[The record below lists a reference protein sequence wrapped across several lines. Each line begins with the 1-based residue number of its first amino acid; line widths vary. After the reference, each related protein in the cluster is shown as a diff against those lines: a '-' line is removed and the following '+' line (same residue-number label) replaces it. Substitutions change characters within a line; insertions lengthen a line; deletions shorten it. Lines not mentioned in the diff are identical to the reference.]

1 MLLAK
6 RLLLG
11 MKYWGL
17 VLLLGLSA
25 DSVWS
30 WQEEPPVSQ
39 SIDPAVYNVPETTDI
54 STLEQF
60 IDSMLRMRPKNGEE
74 YLKHI
79 TQMPPAI
86 DAAAR
91 KIMEISGKPEDL
103 SFQKAAYMTVV
114 ARIFALKQL
123 EDDEVKVL
131 LNEIDTRLQ
140 NSENAYE
147 AAGLAAQVAERLED
161 ADRLELALEAYK
173 RFGPKLA
180 ESSVPSVSSHGKRM
194 NGAAKRLNLL
204 GSPLE
209 LAGKLTNGQA
219 FEWSA
224 YRGKVVYVDYW
235 ASWSGPCLADLPA
248 LVQLRDQY
256 AEYGFEIVGIC
267 LDKDLERT
275 QDAMAENGVVW
286 PCLFKQDAGWD
297 HPMVLE
303 YGISKIPSSF
313 LVNQEGKVI
322 ALNLRNE
329 ALSQELAKI
338 FGNSD
343 TSSGGVSPPPRK
355 N

>member
-6 RLLLG
+6 RLMLG
-11 MKYWGL
+11 MEFWGL
-17 VLLLGLSA
+17 IFFLGLSV

-30 WQEEPPVSQ
+30 CQEEPPLAQ
-39 SIDPAVYNVPETTDI
+39 SIDLSVYKVPETTDI
-54 STLEQF
+54 TTLEQF
-60 IDSMLRMRPKNGEE
+60 IDAMLRMRPKNGEE

-79 TQMPPAI
+79 THMPPAI
-86 DAAAR
+86 DGAAR
-91 KIMEISGKPEDL
+91 KIMEISGNPEDL

-114 ARIFALKQL
+114 ARVFALKQL
-123 EDDEVKVL
+123 DDNEVKVL
-131 LNEIDTRLQ
+131 LGEIDSRLQ
-140 NSENAYE
+140 SPTDADE

-161 ADRLELALEAYK
+161 ANRIELALEAYTK
-173 RFGPKLA
+173 FGPQLA
-180 ESSVPSVSSHGKRM
+180 ESSNPDVASHGKRM
-194 NGAAKRLNLL
+194 TGAAKRLNLL

-209 LAGKLTNGQA
+209 LAGKLTNGQTLD
-219 FEWSA
+219 WSA

-248 LVQLRDQY
+248 LVQLRTQY
-256 AEYGFEIVGIC
+256 AKQGFEILGIC

-286 PCLFKQDAGWD
+286 PCLFQQDAGWD

-329 ALSQELAKI
+329 ALRQELAKI
-338 FGNSD
+338 FGDSS
-343 TSSGGVSPPPRK
+343 TPSGGIPTPT
-355 N
+355 NN